1 MYLKCVLGAEDKQ
14 DDLEHLRIVL
24 IGRTGN
30 GKSATG
36 NTILGREEF
45 LSELSTDS
53 VTTVCMKGVGEVE
66 GRSVAVVDTPGL
78 FDTSLPN
85 DQAVEEIMKC
95 ISLSSPGPHVFAIV
109 LSVGRFTKEEADTV
123 DLIKKI
129 FGPKAAQFS
138 IVLFTRGDDL
148 GSKSIEDYVKRSNNA
163 ELKN

>member
-66 GRSVAVVDTPGL
+66 GRSVAVVDYSRT
-78 FDTSLPN
+78 F
-85 DQAVEEIMKC
+85 
-95 ISLSSPGPHVFAIV
+95 
-109 LSVGRFTKEEADTV
+109 
-123 DLIKKI
+123 
-129 FGPKAAQFS
+129 
-138 IVLFTRGDDL
+138 
-148 GSKSIEDYVKRSNNA
+148 
-163 ELKN
+163 